1 MEGNDGGGKE
11 GDGGEGNDGGEK
23 EGRGM
28 MEGRRRGME

>member
-23 EGRGM
+23 EGKGM
-28 MEGRRRGME
+28 MEGRRRGRE